1 MLSSFQLFGRDVALW
16 LFGHSADLRFYLMT
30 LSFVFV
36 CFFGVGVPVRFGAG
50 CFLSTCILHFVFRS
64 FCSFNSGAEEFCSF
78 LKDMMRLNQVVADS
92 IY

>member
-1 MLSSFQLFGRDVALW
+1 MLSSFQLFGLDVGLW
-16 LFGHSADLRFYLMT
+16 LFGYSDLRFYLMT
-30 LSFVFV
+30 LSFVVV

-50 CFLSTCILHFVFRS
+50 CFWSTCILHFVFLS
-64 FCSFNSGAEEFCSF
+64 FCSFNSGAEEFCLF